1 MAQRDREGGTVSW
14 RVWSDLGLGELW
26 KEEHSLLGKENEPE
40 GGQVWQVLG
49 EQHEAVWLERTPV
62 ATPRGVLSVG
72 HCRLILFTC
81 VVLLILFTCPFNP
94 VHMCH

>member
-1 MAQRDREGGTVSW
+1 MEGLVGF
-14 RVWSDLGLGELW
+14 GGLW

-62 ATPRGVLSVG
+62 ATPRVSCLSDTAV
-72 HCRLILFTC
+72 
-81 VVLLILFTCPFNP
+81 
-94 VHMCH
+94 